1 MPVGRRQAQARRI
14 RSVIG
19 NLERAMNSIELLVIA
34 SSVTLHPLQRDIIE
48 LAETVKSAI
57 SIAEKVES
65 KMLS

>member
-1 MPVGRRQAQARRI
+1 MPVSRRQAQARRI